1 MLQSQNYFL
10 IVYFNR
16 LHGNGKVLP
25 RQITMIFKLIQK
37 VPERPPNWESDIL
50 DSGSGSG
57 FVTKFFGLDKSLSFV
72 QLPQRHCGRAQLL

>member
-25 RQITMIFKLIQK
+25 RKITVIFKFILE

-50 DSGSGSG
+50 GSGSGSG
-57 FVTKFFGLDKSLSFV
+57 FVTKFFGLVNSFSFV
-72 QLPQRHCGRAQLL
+72 QLPQ